1 MATGAAERQASHTIG
16 FESLEEEVHV
26 DSLPVHGELPAWLHG
41 DLTRVTPALL
51 DVGGV
56 PLRHWFDGLA
66 MLNAFRIGD
75 GRVGYA
81 SRFLQTDA
89 YDKARK
95 GRFEAWGFG
104 QDPCRSLFS
113 RMTAAFSAP
122 DNDNANVNLARL
134 GDRYIA
140 MTELP
145 LPVEFDRE
153 TLDTV
158 GKVDWDDR
166 VGGSVGSAHP
176 HHDREADELISYVT
190 EFSARNAYKLFAVPG
205 GQLQPPADRE
215 DPRRPRAVLHPLD
228 RHDRAL
234 PGARGLARRARP
246 DADDPQGRGVHG
258 QHELEARAGLDL
270 PRGRSPQRRAR
281 GHRAGRGL
289 LLLPPHQRVRRRR

>member
-1 MATGAAERQASHTIG
+1 M
-16 FESLEEEVHV
+16 
-26 DSLPVHGELPAWLHG
+26 
-41 DLTRVTPALL
+41 TPALL

-66 MLNAFRIGD
+66 MLNAFRIGE
-75 GRVGYA
+75 GSVGYA
-81 SRFLQTDA
+81 SRFLQSDA
-89 YDKARK
+89 YEKARE

-113 RMTAAFSAP
+113 RMTAAFSPP

-153 TLDTV
+153 TLGTV

-176 HHDREADELISYVT
+176 HHDREADELISYVV
-190 EFSARNAYKLFAVPG
+190 EFSARNTYKLFAVPAG
-205 GQLQPPADRE
+205 SSSRRLIAKIPAGRE
-215 DPRRPRAVLHPLD
+215 PSYIHSIA
-228 RHDRAL
+228 HDRAL
-234 PGARGLARRARP
+234 PGARRP
-246 DADDPQGRGVHG
+246 GP
-258 QHELEARAGLDL
+258 
-270 PRGRSPQRRAR
+270 PCSTRS
-281 GHRAGRGL
+281 G
-289 LLLPPHQRVRRRR
+289 